1 MLASATRFSEASTL
15 ESVLTSN
22 TYAMKRFTHILI
34 TLMTVSLLGC
44 SDILDKQ
51 PLDKMQGEQLFS
63 DPQGVRLYMANLYSQ
78 LPVEDF
84 TFFRN
89 GFNINSGDPNNGGFT
104 VNMLTDEAVH
114 SEFGD
119 FMRDED
125 LAWWDPAYKL
135 IRDVNQ
141 LIDVVPQIEVPES
154 ERNQILGE
162 ALFIRGYA
170 YFGLVKRY
178 GGVPLIDKA
187 QAYTG
192 DIESLKVPRSTEK
205 ATWDFL
211 LSDLKEASLTLPSAW
226 ASGERRATKWAALAL
241 MSRAGLHAASVAKF
255 STKLPLSGIA
265 ADAGLVGLSANDANG
280 YYQTAITAAEEVIKS
295 GVFGL
300 YQPTPANPQEAASNI
315 RAMFENPNVA
325 SSESIFIKGYAIPGS
340 NRGHNYDIWFQPA
353 QLANGW
359 PHPGRMNPTLEFVEQ
374 YETYDNPGKITQF
387 QTRVD
392 GNESDYNGFNAN
404 VAYNRFEDTQTL
416 FANRDARFHA
426 TVVAPN
432 SMWKDRTI
440 IIQAG
445 FVKPD
450 GSPVIRT
457 KDQIEVNG
465 VTYHSY
471 GAENPS
477 QYSGFDTYGG
487 NNTRTG
493 FSFKKFLDEDKPVVP
508 GWNQSVSD
516 FADIRYAEVLLNYAE
531 AVLESGLG
539 DLSIAHKALNDIRR
553 RAAHTVEV
561 PLTIENVLRER
572 RVELAFENKRYWD
585 LIRRREYEDEF
596 TNRRRH
602 SLFPILDLRENKP
615 SYIFVR
621 AHVPATEALN
631 FLPRYYYRPIPGIGG
646 NGLVQNPSY

>member
-1 MLASATRFSEASTL
+1 
-15 ESVLTSN
+15 
-22 TYAMKRFTHILI
+22 MKRFTSILI
-34 TLMTVSLLGC
+34 TLIAVLLHSC

-51 PLDKMQGEQLFS
+51 PLDKIQGEQLFS

-78 LPVEDF
+78 LPIEDF

-141 LIDVVPQIEVPES
+141 LIDVVPQIEVPET

-187 QAYTG
+187 QSYTG
-192 DIESLKVPRSTEK
+192 DIEGLKVPRATEK

-226 ASGERRATKWAALAL
+226 AGGERRATKWAALAL
-241 MSRAGLHAASVAKF
+241 MSRAALHAASVAKF
-255 STKLPLSGIA
+255 SAKLPLSGLA
-265 ADAGLVGLSANDANG
+265 ADAGLVGLSANEASG
-280 YYQTAITAAEEVIKS
+280 YYQTAITAAEEVMKS

-315 RAMFENPNVA
+315 QAMFENANVA
-325 SSESIFIKGYAIPGS
+325 SVETIFVKGYAIPGS
-340 NRGHNYDIWFQPA
+340 SRGHNYDIWFQPA

-359 PHPGRMNPTLEFVEQ
+359 PHPGRMNPTLDFVEQ

-392 GNESDYNGFNAN
+392 GNESDYNGFNSS
-404 VAYNRFEDTQTL
+404 VAYKRFEDTKDM

-432 SMWKDRTI
+432 AIWKDQRI
-440 IIQAG
+440 IMQAG
-445 FVKPD
+445 FIKPD

-471 GAENPS
+471 GAENTS
-477 QYSGFDTYGG
+477 QYSGFDSYGG

-539 DLSIAHKALNDIRR
+539 DLSNAHKALNDIRR

-585 LIRRREYEDEF
+585 LIRRREYEEEF

-602 SLFPILDLRENKP
+602 SLFPILDLRESKP

-621 AHVPATEALN
+621 ANVPAMEALN

>member
-1 MLASATRFSEASTL
+1 
-15 ESVLTSN
+15 
-22 TYAMKRFTHILI
+22 MKRFKNIFLILF
-34 TLMTVSLLGC
+34 SLLLQFSC
-44 SDILDKQ
+44 SDILDKE
-51 PLDKMQGEQLFS
+51 PLDRIQGEQLFS

-89 GFNINSGDPNNGGFT
+89 GFNVNGGDPNNGGFS

-141 LIDVVPQIEVPES
+141 LIDIVPEIQVPES
-154 ERNQILGE
+154 ERNQIMGE

-187 QAYTG
+187 QAYSG

-211 LSDLKEASLTLPSAW
+211 LNDLREASLTLPSSW
-226 ASGERRATKWAALAL
+226 AGGERRATKWAALAL
-241 MSRAGLHAASVAKF
+241 VSRAALHAASIAKF
-255 STKLPLSGIA
+255 ASKLPLSGPA
-265 ADAGLVGLSANDANG
+265 ADAGLVGLSTSDANG
-280 YYQTAITAAEEVIKS
+280 YYQTAIAAAEEVING
-295 GVFGL
+295 GVYGL
-300 YQPTPANPQEAASNI
+300 YQPNPANPQEAAANI
-315 RAMFENPNVA
+315 QAMFENPNVA
-325 SSESIFIKGYAIPGS
+325 LSEAIFIKGYAIPGN

-359 PHPGRMNPTLEFVEQ
+359 PHPGRMNPTLDFIEQ
-374 YETYDNPGKITQF
+374 YETYDNPGEITLL
-387 QTRVD
+387 QTRLD
-392 GNESDYNGFNAN
+392 GNETDYNGFNSS
-404 VAYNRFEDTQTL
+404 VAYKRFEDVSSL

-432 SMWKDRTI
+432 TFWKDKKI

-445 FVKPD
+445 YVKPD

-457 KDQIEVNG
+457 KDQITVNG
-465 VTYHSY
+465 ITYHSY
-471 GAENPS
+471 GAENTS
-477 QYSGFDTYGG
+477 QYSGFDTFGG

-493 FSFKKFLDEDKPVVP
+493 FSFKKFLNEDKPVVP

-539 DLSIAHKALNDIRR
+539 DAAIAQKALNDIRR
-553 RAAHTVEV
+553 RAAHKVDV

-585 LIRRREYEDEF
+585 LIRRREYEEEF

-602 SLFPILDLRENKP
+602 SLFPVLDLREEKP
-615 SYIFVR
+615 TYIFVR
-621 AHVPATEALN
+621 ANVPAMEALN
-631 FLPRYYYRPIPGIGG
+631 FLPRFYYRPIPGIGG
-646 NGLVQNPSY
+646 NGLIQNPSY